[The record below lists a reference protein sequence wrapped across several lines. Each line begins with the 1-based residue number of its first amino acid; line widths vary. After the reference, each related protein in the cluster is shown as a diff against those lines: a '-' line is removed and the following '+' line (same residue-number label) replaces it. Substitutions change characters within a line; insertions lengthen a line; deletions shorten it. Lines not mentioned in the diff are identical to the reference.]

1 MPSPERSGGAEQRTV
16 LARQRLALS
25 YGGLGALF
33 LGVAAHRELRWP
45 LVVSVALL
53 AVSAV
58 VWRAPHR
65 PVTLAAATALS
76 AACALAVVLVR

>member
-1 MPSPERSGGAEQRTV
+1 MPSPERSGGAAQRTV

-45 LVVSVALL
+45 LVVSAALL
-53 AVSAV
+53 VVAAV
-58 VWRAPHR
+58 VWRALPR
-65 PVTLAAATALS
+65 PALT
-76 AACALAVVLVR
+76 AACTAVAAVCAIATVLG